1 MSDVTPPLSRTAR
14 TGEPP
19 AASLSQPGPAA
30 APVSD
35 FTKADVIIAYDVAGR
50 RLARIVLPLWRRSLT
65 LAEAM
70 ADHCPAL
77 PGLVATAQGYKLR
90 ALPEQHAAELLA
102 DNRYLPLL
110 RQRYERSY
118 VDLHGGFEQWLA
130 GLSGNTRQ
138 TLRRKHRK
146 LAQHCGGTVDVR
158 VYRTPEEMAEFFPHA
173 RAISAASYQERLLAS
188 GLPENSLPVMQEL
201 AEHDLVRGFLLW
213 IDGRPAAYLYA
224 PAQGDTLL
232 YAYLGYDEAQAT
244 HSPGSVLQLEALR
257 LLMEEGRFRWFD
269 FAEGGGQHKQCFASG
284 TIASVD
290 LLLLRPTVRNRVIL
304 WSLAAFDRTV
314 AIAREAVNRLG
325 LRGWRR
331 FIRGRAGAG

>member
-1 MSDVTPPLSRTAR
+1 MSDVTPPMRRTAW
-14 TGEPP
+14 TGGSPP
-19 AASLSQPGPAA
+19 AREPQTGGTPARA
-30 APVSD
+30 ND
-35 FTKADVIIAYDVAGR
+35 FALADVIIAYEIAGR
-50 RLARIVLPLWRRSLT
+50 RLARMVLPLWRRSLT

-70 ADHCPAL
+70 EGECPTL
-77 PGLVATAQGYKLR
+77 PQLVASAQGYKLR

-118 VDLHGGFEQWLA
+118 VDLHAGFEPWLA
-130 GLSGNTRQ
+130 GLSSNTRQ
-138 TLRRKHRK
+138 TLRRKQRK
-146 LAQHCGGTVDVR
+146 LAQHCGGAVDVR

-201 AEHDLVRGFLLW
+201 AGHDLVRGFLLW

-232 YAYLGYDEAQAT
+232 YAYLGYDETQAA

-257 LLMEEGRFRWFD
+257 LLMEERRFRWFD

-284 TIASVD
+284 TIPSVD
-290 LLLLRPTVRNRVIL
+290 LLLLRPTMRNRLIL
-304 WSLAAFDRTV
+304 WSLAAFDGTV
-314 AIAREAVNRLG
+314 AIAREAVKRLG
-325 LRGWRR
+325 LRGWRK
-331 FIRGRAGAG
+331 FIRGRAGAA

>member
-1 MSDVTPPLSRTAR
+1 M
-14 TGEPP
+14 P
-19 AASLSQPGPAA
+19 ACAN
-30 APVSD
+30 D
-35 FTKADVIIAYDVAGR
+35 FALADVIIAYDIAGR

-70 ADHCPAL
+70 AGDCPTL
-77 PGLVATAQGYKLR
+77 PQLVASAQGYKLR

-110 RQRYERSY
+110 RQRYERSF
-118 VDLHGGFEQWLA
+118 VDLHAGFEPWLA
-130 GLSGNTRQ
+130 GLSSNTRQ
-138 TLRRKHRK
+138 TLRRKQRK
-146 LAQHCGGTVDVR
+146 LAQHCGGAVDVR

-188 GLPENSLPVMQEL
+188 GLPESSLPVMQEL

-232 YAYLGYDEAQAT
+232 YAYLGYDEAQAA

-257 LLMEEGRFRWFD
+257 LLMEERRFRWFD

-284 TIASVD
+284 TIPSFD
-290 LLLLRPTVRNRVIL
+290 LLLLRPTMRNRLIL

-314 AIAREAVNRLG
+314 GIGREAVQRLG

-331 FIRGRAGAG
+331 FIRGRAGAA